1 MSLSVRT
8 RTSEPKS
15 IRQFTQMPTARK
27 RKIEHRVKT
36 VRARREKLRKRLE
49 KEPKEIDLKDFN
61 EAIEHDEQREK
72 HN

>member
-49 KEPKEIDLKDFN
+49 KEPKEIDLKDF
-61 EAIEHDEQREK
+61 EK
-72 HN
+72 ALDGDD